1 MGPNDSFHTMRRGL
15 SEGQS
20 EALLRNVWLAGGG
33 DQGGNEAVQALLR
46 GEMKIVL
53 QDATILLVDSTG
65 RCIPL
70 ASMKGGHVDANRDFH
85 LAQPEIN
92 YAVILARLQQFFGTE
107 MKFVS
112 AEEFVKQAAALIA
125 RVREDK
131 QVANLLK
138 GVYLPIV
145 LPQLKIAD
153 YGQTLEE
160 VFLTAV
166 QRAYQA
172 QYPDRVFNNYRKGE
186 LAGRVGVVEESR
198 HQQLVEKMAKGPVVL
213 IHFPNPMQGFS
224 IPGDRKMIGAL
235 PAGFML
241 AGALDTAT
249 SLVANT
255 STLAVNYNTPGLDC
269 AAVRWRGRSLCFR
282 ANDVGLDF
290 YNRDLS
296 AIDTCSGGLSFV
308 G

>member
-1 MGPNDSFHTMRRGL
+1 MGKTWEEYWAGKN
-15 SEGQS
+15 GQQRHAFDMKVWAALGGQEDG
-20 EALLRNVWLAGGG
+20 EANADLFLAGK
-33 DQGGNEAVQALLR
+33 LR
-46 GEMKIVL
+46 LRAEEIVE
-53 QDATILLVDSTG
+53 LLVDVNG

-153 YGQTLEE
+153 YGQTLEA

-249 SLVANT
+249 SSSPTPRPWRSTTTRPDWIAPRCVGGAARSASGPTTSSST
-255 STLAVNYNTPGLDC
+255 STTG
-269 AAVRWRGRSLCFR
+269 
-282 ANDVGLDF
+282 
-290 YNRDLS
+290 
-296 AIDTCSGGLSFV
+296 T
-308 G
+308 